1 MWEGDKSTQ
10 AWLLGCLSGLLT
22 LVGAR
27 QADYKAQGD
36 DSWSMSGKKILLLP
50 TVVINGNQYRGRLDV
65 PAVTRA
71 LCAGFSETTEP
82 SVRGRCAAW
91 QFLVVM

>member
-1 MWEGDKSTQ
+1 MEHEGFLFRALKTLQSAE
-10 AWLLGCLSGLLT
+10 AWSGR
-22 LVGAR
+22 A

-82 SVRGRCAAW
+82 SVRFPLG
-91 QFLVVM
+91 

>member
-1 MWEGDKSTQ
+1 
-10 AWLLGCLSGLLT
+10 
-22 LVGAR
+22 
-27 QADYKAQGD
+27 
-36 DSWSMSGKKILLLP
+36 MSGKKILLLP

-82 SVRGRCAAW
+82 SVRRCCAAW
-91 QFLVVM
+91 QAFPGLHVGSAVRNAL

>member
-1 MWEGDKSTQ
+1 
-10 AWLLGCLSGLLT
+10 
-22 LVGAR
+22 
-27 QADYKAQGD
+27 
-36 DSWSMSGKKILLLP
+36 MSGKKILLLP

-82 SVRGRCAAW
+82 SVRARCAAW
-91 QFLVVM
+91 DLTNIETTLTSTLEFQEQAMPLRLARTPK